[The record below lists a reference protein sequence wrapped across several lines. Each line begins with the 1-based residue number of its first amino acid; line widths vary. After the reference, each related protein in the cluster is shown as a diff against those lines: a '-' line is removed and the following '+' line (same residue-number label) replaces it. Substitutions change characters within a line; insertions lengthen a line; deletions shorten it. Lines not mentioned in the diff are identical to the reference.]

1 MTHPSRNYIISA
13 AGKYHSES
21 QSLIGASIA
30 ARDGA
35 TFNPGVLHEVRRD
48 GRLDA
53 HYTSVKGAMKAWVR

>member
-1 MTHPSRNYIISA
+1 MTNPRHYIVFA
-13 AGKYHSES
+13 AGKYACEA

-48 GRLDA
+48 GRLEA